1 MSAALGGAVR
11 IGGLDGV
18 LLARS
23 ERGDG
28 RHRVVSAKLAGREVV
43 VKLYGRKR
51 PFLPTLLRAFGHRL
65 LVGKTGLSAR
75 ARRDTE
81 ARLLAL
87 WRAHGFPVPEVL
99 ALTLPEPVAEPYLV
113 IERVDGP
120 KVDARLRDPAA
131 PQAELEAAVARFA
144 AECSRR
150 HGLAESLAEPGLVHA
165 HASFAHLFDRGGE
178 WTYFDFEYAYADVSR
193 VEQLV
198 AVEIAGFVASLRRAA
213 GARAV
218 PLVRAF
224 VEGYTDRGRLQRAAA
239 RGAVGRFRAV
249 DAFVRRMPLLRGR
262 GPRKL
267 RDSVAALAAELDRA
281 R

>member
-1 MSAALGGAVR
+1 MSAALGGVVR
-11 IGGLDGV
+11 VGGLDGV

-28 RHRVVSAKLAGREVV
+28 RHRVVSARLAGRDVV

-51 PFLPTLLRAFGHRL
+51 PVLPTLLRSFGHRF

-87 WRAHGFPVPEVL
+87 WRAHGFAVPEVL

-113 IERVDGP
+113 IERIDGP

-165 HASFAHLFDRGGE
+165 HASFAHLFDRRGE
-178 WTYFDFEYAYADVSR
+178 WTYFDFEYAYGDVSR

-213 GARAV
+213 GERAA

-224 VEGYTDRGRLQRAAA
+224 VAGYTDRSRLRRAAA

-249 DAFVRRMPLLRGR
+249 DAFARRLPLLRGR
-262 GPRKL
+262 GPAKL
-267 RDSVAALAAELDRA
+267 RDSVAALAAELERA
-281 R
+281 P